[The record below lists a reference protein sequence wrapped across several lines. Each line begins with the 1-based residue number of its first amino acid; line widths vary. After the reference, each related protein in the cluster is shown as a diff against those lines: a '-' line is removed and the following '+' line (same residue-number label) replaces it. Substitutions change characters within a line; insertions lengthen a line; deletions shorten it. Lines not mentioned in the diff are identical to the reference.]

1 LWPMLFVTIAC
12 GAISGWHALI
22 STVGTARQLENETD
36 ALPVGGGSMFS
47 ESILGVLSLMAVS
60 VGASGAGP
68 DVFANGVGGFLS
80 VFGIDAKMGASMAYA
95 AFVIIVI
102 TVLQLVIRFMRVSLT
117 EWLGD
122 KMPVMRNMH
131 IGTLVSCAIV
141 FFVVLSGT
149 YTYIYQLFGGANQ
162 LMASL
167 ALMLVGL
174 WLTSEGKKAI
184 WVWIPMLFM
193 YVTTIVANLIT
204 AYNLFK
210 TVFEPNL
217 GKADYIVPVAGSAF
231 MILLALFLVAAA
243 LYLGWAGLGAYG
255 RLKAKTPAPAPAKS

>member
-1 LWPMLFVTIAC
+1 MLFVTIAC

-22 STVGTARQLENETD
+22 STVGSARQLENETD

-47 ESILGVLSLMAVS
+47 ENILAVLSLMAVS
-60 VGASGAGP
+60 VGVAGSGP
-68 DVFANGVGGFLS
+68 DVFANGVGRFLS
-80 VFGIDAKMGASMAYA
+80 VFGISEQLGASMAYA
-95 AFVIIVI
+95 AFVIIVM

-122 KMPVMRNMH
+122 SMPIMRNAH
-131 IGTLVSCAIV
+131 VGTLISSALM

-149 YTYIYQLFGGANQ
+149 YTYLYQLFGGANQ

-174 WLTSEGKKAI
+174 WLTSEGKKAM
-184 WVWIPMLFM
+184 WVWIPMIFM

-210 TVFEPNL
+210 TVFEPNF
-217 GKADYIVPVAGSAF
+217 GKPDYIVPVAGSGL
-231 MILLALFLVAAA
+231 MILVALFLVGAA
-243 LYLGWAGLGAYG
+243 LYLGWAGWQAYN
-255 RLKAKTPAPAPAKS
+255 RLKGAAPAPAAAKI